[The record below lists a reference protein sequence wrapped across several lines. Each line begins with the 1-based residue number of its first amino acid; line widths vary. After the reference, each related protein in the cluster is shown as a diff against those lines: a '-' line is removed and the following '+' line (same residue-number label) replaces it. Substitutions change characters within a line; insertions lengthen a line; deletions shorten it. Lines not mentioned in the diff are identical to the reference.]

1 MYPPRVVRVH
11 ENIGEIP
18 RDAWNG
24 LVGDGSPFLDWDFLH
39 ALEYTGCA
47 SVRKGWRPLHLTIA
61 SDDPGGPL
69 LAAVPLY
76 LKGHSH
82 GEFVYDW
89 AWAEASHRM
98 GRQYYPKLVAAVPFS
113 PVAGARFMIAPGQD
127 RAARMRELLAAADDL
142 ARELGASGLHVL
154 FPELEEADELE
165 RIGMEI
171 RPGLRHRFRNEG
183 YATFDDFLGRF
194 TSKKRAQ
201 IRRERSELARS
212 GVAFE
217 TLVGDDLHAGLVD
230 AIHEC
235 YRATVDKYPWGHPY
249 LNRPFFAR
257 LVETFRRHLHLV
269 VARKEG
275 RVVGMSINVHKGGGL
290 YGRYWGGEEGH
301 AFLHFAAC
309 YYEPIAWCIEHGV
322 GVFDPGAGGE
332 HKAPRGFL
340 AESQPSAHRIYD
352 PVLQPLLGRAMAR
365 ERAMLRAALDQIRD
379 QDSPFKRA

>member
-1 MYPPRVVRVH
+1 VIEVH
-11 ENIGEIP
+11 EHIGEVP
-18 RDAWNG
+18 RDAWNA

-39 ALEYTGCA
+39 ALEETGC
-47 SVRKGWRPLHLTIA
+47 VTPKKGWKPLHLTA
-61 SDDPGGPL
+61 WTDEPARRL
-69 LAAVPLY
+69 VAAVPLY

-89 AWAEASHRM
+89 AWAEAAHRM
-98 GRQYYPKLVAAVPFS
+98 GRPYYPKLVAAVPFS
-113 PVAGARFMIAPGQD
+113 PVAGARFLVAPGQD
-127 RAARMRELLAAADDL
+127 RAARLQELLAIADGL
-142 ARELGASGLHVL
+142 AQELGATGLHVL
-154 FPELEEADELE
+154 FPDIAEAEELVQAGLA
-165 RIGMEI
+165 I

-183 YATFDDFLGRF
+183 YATFEDFLGRF

-201 IRRERSELARS
+201 IRRERAEVRRAGISLA
-212 GVAFE
+212 
-217 TLVGDDLHAGLVD
+217 TLVGDDVRAEHVD
-230 AIHEC
+230 AMHAC

-275 RVVGMSINVHKGGGL
+275 RVIGMSINVHKGAAL

-309 YYEPIAWCIEHGV
+309 YYEPIAWCIEQRV
-322 GVFDPGAGGE
+322 AMFDPGAGGE

-340 AESQPSAHRIYD
+340 AESQPSAHRLYD
-352 PVLQPLLGRAMAR
+352 PVLGSLLGRAMER
-365 ERAMLRAALDQIRD
+365 ERAVLLPALDQIRA